1 MPTRIKADIT
11 ETGKMPLRPA
21 LHLMLLITAPSLCMA
36 ADWRLIERF
45 QDIEMF
51 YDASSIKRNR
61 DEITVTTLTNYFK
74 ARNRGDGE
82 FWSKTTIHTVYCG
95 REKLIPRFS
104 SDHEKHFAG
113 GKVVDEGEIESAV
126 VDAKPKTVAGA
137 IHSAVCRVG
146 A

>member
-1 MPTRIKADIT
+1 MFPKLASCL
-11 ETGKMPLRPA
+11 MPLI
-21 LHLMLLITAPSLCMA
+21 LTPSLCMG

-45 QDIEMF
+45 NDMEMF
-51 YDASSIKRNR
+51 YDAVSIKRNR

-74 ARNRGDGE
+74 ARNRGDGD

-104 SDHEKHFAG
+104 SDHEKQFAG
-113 GKVVDEGEIESAV
+113 GRAVDEGEIESAI

-137 IHSAVCRVG
+137 IHSAVCKVG

>member
-1 MPTRIKADIT
+1 MFPKLASCL
-11 ETGKMPLRPA
+11 MPLI
-21 LHLMLLITAPSLCMA
+21 LTPSLCMG

-45 QDIEMF
+45 NDMEMF
-51 YDASSIKRNR
+51 YDAVSIKRNR

-74 ARNRGDGE
+74 ARNRGDGD

-104 SDHEKHFAG
+104 SDHEKQFAG
-113 GKVVDEGEIESAV
+113 GRVVDEGEIESAI
-126 VDAKPKTVAGA
+126 VDAEPKTVAGA
-137 IHSAVCRVG
+137 IHSAVCKVG

>member
-1 MPTRIKADIT
+1 MPPKTALCLI
-11 ETGKMPLRPA
+11 PL
-21 LHLMLLITAPSLCMA
+21 ISAPSLCIA

-61 DEITVTTLTNYFK
+61 DEVTVTTLTNYFK

-82 FWSKTTIHTVYCG
+82 FWSKTTLHTVYCS
-95 REKLIPRFS
+95 REKLIARFS
-104 SDHEKHFAG
+104 TDYEKHFAG
-113 GKVVDEGEIESAV
+113 GKIIDEGEIDSAI
-126 VDAKPKTVAGA
+126 VDTKPKTVAGE
-137 IHSAVCRVG
+137 IHATVCKVG